1 MDVLDQAA
9 ENVYKKLEAVGG
21 NPENLSGTQRPIAI
35 LYQVQAMIDN
45 GGIRYPLEN
54 DLPFQLPYS
63 QVSDAYRAIGASNAA
78 DIFDKAIA
86 LIPFPFPERLIQ
98 ARNEFMD
105 TLDESDEFY
114 QLGDQ
119 LCGDKSIW
127 DLMTDYVKQHA
138 YDFDLPQA

>member
-1 MDVLDQAA
+1 MDVLDQPA

-63 QVSDAYRAIGASNAA
+63 KVSDAYRAIGASNAA

-86 LIPFPFPERLIQ
+86 LIPFPFPERLTQ
-98 ARNEFMD
+98 ARIS
-105 TLDESDEFY
+105 L
-114 QLGDQ
+114 
-119 LCGDKSIW
+119 
-127 DLMTDYVKQHA
+127 
-138 YDFDLPQA
+138 